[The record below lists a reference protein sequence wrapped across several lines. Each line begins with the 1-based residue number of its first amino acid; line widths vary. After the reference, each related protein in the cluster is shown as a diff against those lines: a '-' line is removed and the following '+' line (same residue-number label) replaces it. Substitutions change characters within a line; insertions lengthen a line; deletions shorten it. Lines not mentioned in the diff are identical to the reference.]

1 MPFGKQGRYAAAPT
15 SKARI
20 GKKPGGKVVGHGMV
34 AKTGARPKGISAG
47 GKKPR

>member
-1 MPFGKQGRYAAAPT
+1 MPFGKQGRHASAPT
-15 SKARI
+15 GKAII
-20 GKKPGGKVVGHGMV
+20 GKKPGGKVVGGGMV